1 MLKYSYLVDVGY
13 SSFRSIKFNP
23 GNQIGQE
30 LFCKCGGRHKFDLR
44 VLREVL
50 LTDSN
55 LFQSEYDLETVV
67 CPYCDEVYDKNNK
80 LIFLEPNFYS
90 LVEINFHLKKQKLKS
105 GKTIRLIK
113 EKIFAFYSDSE
124 QKLHELNSYDELIYN
139 FKNKEISIFLEKSNF
154 KKNNEFMS
162 NYILDTESKAANL
175 NFSNFNYIDSIF
187 DDMSKNYRNVNYNNT
202 ENCIEF
208 IKQIGSG
215 LIDFKKILQNKSLY
229 ISNFLENSKIYLNKE
244 KNKIERYLYVD
255 DEFSLDGSKIKE
267 KLNPSSYLFSC
278 NKLAKI
284 VIALNLFDLITI
296 YNTKDFSFLEK
307 LINSNLMV
315 NSNVLRKHN
324 ATYPIKIIEICTNYN
339 QKGNNKEINQN
350 PYLKDSI
357 NTNIKNDL
365 TKYFKISNIIYNN
378 IINID
383 DIDVLKNL
391 SQYDYLNKLQLEY
404 LFQKYDPIKIYNVAK
419 KLSSTS
425 KIENFNFKNIEQII
439 KYSLFEGKETTDNL
453 NIYRDTVN
461 TIKNIVSTQDKVRK
475 IFYSSKVSENEKK
488 SFGVYLSVK
497 PNDILEC
504 KNFKELRRLHD
515 NMSILFGVFQDSA
528 KVEAYSFAVEKHLH
542 LNCEIDFYTFEV
554 IPSAYELQKEHKDM
568 DHCINTYID
577 NIISGKYLAIRVI
590 DRISKEHSTLGLII
604 SNNNIN
610 FDQLKSYKNSRSS
623 KYLISVTKKF
633 FQKNNINYKTGSS
646 FDLIADESI
655 KTYPKEVLSVHKSN
669 LFRMELL
676 EKIKSEG
683 EKIDN
688 EKCKILI
695 DEFHQLFINK

>member
-1 MLKYSYLVDVGY
+1 
-13 SSFRSIKFNP
+13 
-23 GNQIGQE
+23 
-30 LFCKCGGRHKFDLR
+30 
-44 VLREVL
+44 
-50 LTDSN
+50 
-55 LFQSEYDLETVV
+55 
-67 CPYCDEVYDKNNK
+67 
-80 LIFLEPNFYS
+80 
-90 LVEINFHLKKQKLKS
+90 
-105 GKTIRLIK
+105 
-113 EKIFAFYSDSE
+113 
-124 QKLHELNSYDELIYN
+124 
-139 FKNKEISIFLEKSNF
+139 
-154 KKNNEFMS
+154 
-162 NYILDTESKAANL
+162 
-175 NFSNFNYIDSIF
+175 
-187 DDMSKNYRNVNYNNT
+187 
-202 ENCIEF
+202 
-208 IKQIGSG
+208 
-215 LIDFKKILQNKSLY
+215 
-229 ISNFLENSKIYLNKE
+229 
-244 KNKIERYLYVD
+244 
-255 DEFSLDGSKIKE
+255 
-267 KLNPSSYLFSC
+267 
-278 NKLAKI
+278 
-284 VIALNLFDLITI
+284 LFDLITI

-504 KNFKELRRLHD
+504 KNFKELKRLHD

-528 KVEAYSFAVEKHLH
+528 KVEAYSFA
-542 LNCEIDFYTFEV
+542 D
-554 IPSAYELQKEHKDM
+554 
-568 DHCINTYID
+568 
-577 NIISGKYLAIRVI
+577 
-590 DRISKEHSTLGLII
+590 
-604 SNNNIN
+604 
-610 FDQLKSYKNSRSS
+610 
-623 KYLISVTKKF
+623 
-633 FQKNNINYKTGSS
+633 
-646 FDLIADESI
+646 
-655 KTYPKEVLSVHKSN
+655 
-669 LFRMELL
+669 
-676 EKIKSEG
+676 
-683 EKIDN
+683 
-688 EKCKILI
+688 
-695 DEFHQLFINK
+695 